1 MEERIKI
8 NLGKDPA
15 EDYAL
20 QAILE
25 LNKGSKQIELTGVGE
40 NVCKVA
46 EVYLAMKSRLGENL
60 KISSSSIGTSKYKG
74 KKSSYLTIV
83 IEKTT

>member
-1 MEERIKI
+1 MEERVKI
-8 NLGKDPA
+8 NLGKEA
-15 EDYAL
+15 IEDYAL

-25 LNKGSKQIELTGVGE
+25 LNKGTKQVEITGVGE

-46 EVYLAMKSRLGENL
+46 EVYLAMKSRLGDSL
-60 KISSSSIGTSKYKG
+60 KIVSSLIGTSKTKG

-83 IEKTT
+83 IEKTA

>member
-1 MEERIKI
+1 VEERSRIIVSKE
-8 NLGKDPA
+8 PV

-25 LNKGSKQIELTGVGE
+25 LNKGAKQIELTGSGDYI
-40 NVCKVA
+40 CKVA
-46 EVYLAMKSRLGENL
+46 EVYQAMKARLGESL
-60 KISSSSIGTSKYKG
+60 KIVSSDIGSIKVKG

-83 IEKTT
+83 VEKLG